1 MWVRRFLAI
10 FAAGVVVLEAVV
22 AGGWLT
28 FAPAG
33 PPRTGDMQKFIP
45 REPPTPIPDAA
56 FISPDGTPIKL
67 VDKRGKLLVVNFWAT
82 WCAPCLRELPALAR
96 LQAGL
101 GAAPAELLLI
111 SVDRGGKAVFE
122 PFLKARNLA
131 GLTSAS
137 DPKNTL
143 LRALGGR
150 GLPTT
155 YLIDAEG
162 RVLGH
167 VEGDAAW
174 DGAEARA
181 LIDYYLAAAGG

>member
-1 MWVRRFLAI
+1 
-10 FAAGVVVLEAVV
+10 
-22 AGGWLT
+22 
-28 FAPAG
+28 
-33 PPRTGDMQKFIP
+33 
-45 REPPTPIPDAA
+45 
-56 FISPDGTPIKL
+56 
-67 VDKRGKLLVVNFWAT
+67 
-82 WCAPCLRELPALAR
+82 
-96 LQAGL
+96 
-101 GAAPAELLLI
+101 AAPALGDDTIDYIWASDALTGEIVSGRRFTRKEPPRLVI
-111 SVDRGGKAVFE
+111 AVDRGGMAVFE
-122 PFLKARNLA
+122 PFLTGRIWA

>member
-1 MWVRRFLAI
+1 M
-10 FAAGVVVLEAVV
+10 FAAFSPSRSPLRWWLAAAV

-28 FAPAG
+28 PAPAG
-33 PPRTGDMQKFIP
+33 PPRTGDMQNFIL
-45 REPPTPIPDAA
+45 REPPTPVPDAA

-67 VDKRGKLLVVNFWAT
+67 ADKRGKLLVVNFWAT

-96 LQAGL
+96 LQAAL

-111 SVDRGGKAVFE
+111 SVDRGGRAVFE
-122 PFLKARNLA
+122 PFLKARDLA

-137 DPKNTL
+137 RPEKY
-143 LRALGGR
+143 AAAGAGGR

-181 LIDYYLAAAGG
+181 LIDYYLAAAGD

>member
-1 MWVRRFLAI
+1 M
-10 FAAGVVVLEAVV
+10 
-22 AGGWLT
+22 
-28 FAPAG
+28 
-33 PPRTGDMQKFIP
+33 D
-45 REPPTPIPDAA
+45 
-56 FISPDGTPIKL
+56 
-67 VDKRGKLLVVNFWAT
+67 NFDF
-82 WCAPCLRELPALAR
+82 LPAILSFVFVI
-96 LQAGL
+96 G
-101 GAAPAELLLI
+101 LLL
-111 SVDRGGKAVFE
+111 AALW
-122 PFLKARNLA
+122 FLKARNLA